1 MPEGPL
7 IVGIGGASGAG
18 KSSFARR
25 LSAALN
31 QHQNQTIATVLHEDS
46 YYRARP
52 GLSMEEKNRINYDHP
67 DAFEHDLL
75 LEHLKQLR
83 NGKTVHVPVYDYSI
97 HDRAPE
103 TIEMPPPR
111 VLIVEGILVLHET
124 AIVDQLDLAIFVEAP
139 LSVCL
144 ERRIERD
151 MKQRGRSR
159 ESIIQQF
166 QKTVRPMYH
175 TFVHPSRWKA
185 DLIVPSHR
193 DNTRAADVMLAWI
206 QRAMHNGDV
215 D

>member
-1 MPEGPL
+1 MEPL

-18 KSSFARR
+18 KSSFARG
-25 LSAALN
+25 LCAALN

-67 DAFEHDLL
+67 DAFEHELL
-75 LEHLKQLR
+75 LRHLQQFR
-83 NGKTVHVPVYDYSI
+83 RGETVHVPVYDYTV

-111 VLIVEGILVLHET
+111 VLIVEGILVLHES
-124 AIVDQLDLAIFVEAP
+124 AIVDQLNLAMFIEAP
-139 LSVCL
+139 LSLCL

-151 MKQRGRSR
+151 MKQRGRTR
-159 ESIIQQF
+159 ESVIQQF

-175 TFVHPSRWKA
+175 MFVHPSRWNA
-185 DLIVPSHR
+185 DVIVPSHR
-193 DNTRAADVMLAWI
+193 ENA
-206 QRAMHNGDV
+206 RAMNMAVAWLQKSLATD
-215 D
+215 

>member
-1 MPEGPL
+1 MTEGLL
-7 IVGIGGASGAG
+7 IVGIAGASGAG

-25 LSAALN
+25 LCAALN
-31 QHQNQTIATVLHEDS
+31 QHQNRTIATVLHEDS

-67 DAFEHDLL
+67 DAFEHELL
-75 LEHLKQLR
+75 LKHLKQLR
-83 NGKTVHVPVYDYSI
+83 NGQTVHVPVYDYSI

-111 VLIVEGILVLHET
+111 VLIVEGILVLHEA
-124 AIVDQLDLAIFVEAP
+124 AIVDQLNLAIFIEAP

-159 ESIIQQF
+159 ESIVQQF

-175 TFVHPSRWKA
+175 MFVHPSRWNA
-185 DLIVPSHR
+185 DVIAPSHR
-193 DNTRAADVMLAWI
+193 DNSRAMRVMLAWI
-206 QRAMHNGDV
+206 HKELDNMEAD
-215 D
+215 